1 MISLRNGHW
10 VLISNDTERGRHSL
24 AVQCSDDEG
33 QTWKWKRHLEFDE
46 PGPGAGSYHYP
57 SIIQAKDGSLHASY
71 SYHLAKKD
79 LAKDVDGKIS
89 LVQRKITND

>member
-1 MISLRNGHW
+1 
-10 VLISNDTERGRHSL
+10 
-24 AVQCSDDEG
+24 VQCSDDEG

-79 LAKDVDGKIS
+79 LAKDVDGKPAAKSIKHAHFNEAW
-89 LVQRKITND
+89 VIQGDARRGTDER